1 MKKLN
6 IFLVIHFLNFCIIG
20 YFQKVA
26 PRIGWVQQLLRLHR
40 GTFIT
45 HTQRML
51 VCQIFPPWGE
61 NGKTGDIALPA
72 PSELQISAAQKPKPD
87 PKPPR
92 QSRGSLNQIEPQRT
106 PVFLTFSLR
115 GAAVSGRR
123 SVGGVYN

>member
-1 MKKLN
+1 LSAA
-6 IFLVIHFLNFCIIG
+6 I
-20 YFQKVA
+20 A
-26 PRIGWVQQLLRLHR
+26 PPTPGHIYHAYAAYAGLPD
-40 GTFIT
+40 
-45 HTQRML
+45 
-51 VCQIFPPWGE
+51 FPPRGE